1 MTVCK
6 IVFFSGMHFCCA
18 PPCWCTLL
26 FYAWA
31 ALSAA
36 GADHASC
43 CPSMA
48 CPPPSS
54 DWMRCSVL
62 SEQPARLGW
71 GLHSM
76 HSSYCTPVT
85 LLFSALLSPC
95 EGLWQRHGARP
106 AHKDCLCWMSALCSV
121 LMPLLPVGP
130 ALEGEWE
137 HRHLKHSVPWGILP
151 LFLHSLFWLSS
162 LPHGSCIPL
171 PNP

>member
-1 MTVCK
+1 MTVYK
-6 IVFFSGMHFCCA
+6 IVFFSGMHLCSS
-18 PPCWCTLL
+18 LL
-26 FYAWA
+26 MHTPVLCMSSTKRCRYY
-31 ALSAA
+31 
-36 GADHASC
+36 DHASC

-85 LLFSALLSPC
+85 LLFSALLSPS